1 MATWFKPNCKTSC
14 CKAPPLVESDLVTTH
29 FTYDAT
35 TTYPTDT
42 IPFSLLQGIS
52 QIVIGG
58 TIPYP
63 NTVIYMPPHTALL
76 DLFTNPIADDQFS
89 FDVSNTGANSID
101 LLIYKTNA
109 EATGSGLDAYAQP
122 LRYMTIPATSIV
134 RLTLRVI
141 NATPVAGTADVKMLG
156 EMEGG
161 TGSITYPPMTFNLGV
176 AAVGT
181 QALIAQPALNT
192 LNLFGQNIVPNVVGP
207 EYQVVVTN
215 GTGAQTI
222 TPYVPVG
229 VSVGAVTQLLYPFTS
244 GLNTSALVTASPLM
258 VSPIAANSQFEFSI
272 IVSNQS
278 AQTLQWSNAAPITGL
293 SYEGLSPSLQ
303 PAGATYR
310 ATFVFNILGLSTTA
324 PKWAAST
331 LVINLNQITEPNPRL
346 NSIFINYRPLAP
358 GTPVIA
364 TLAAA
369 NIGYVGGPNQIAIG
383 TTQVPAGRIANTAT
397 NVASLTVAQG
407 IYIVGYTLIV
417 TNASANAQLTI
428 QWGSANTV
436 GVIPAQSGPNS
447 NSSVPV
453 AIATTN
459 TWSATTVLAMPT
471 NPTGILNLFATGSVQ
486 LDTAS
491 GFFWAVRIA

>member
-141 NATPVAGTADVKMLG
+141 NATAVAGTADVKMLG

-258 VSPIAANSQFEFSI
+258 VSPIAAGSQFEFSI

-293 SYEGLSPSLQ
+293 SYEGTSSSLQ
-303 PAGATYR
+303 AAGATYR

-369 NIGYVGGPNQIAIG
+369 NIGYVGGPNRAVITDTI
-383 TTQVPAGRIANTAT
+383 T
-397 NVASLTVAQG
+397 NVASSVASLTVAQG
-407 IYIVGYTLIV
+407 IYIVGFNMII
-417 TNASANAQLTI
+417 TNASANTQLVI
-428 QWGSANTV
+428 QWGSAGTL

-447 NSSVPV
+447 NFTYPI
-453 AIATTN
+453 AITTTN
-459 TWSATTVLAMPT
+459 TFTGSNVLAMPT
-471 NPTGILNLFATGSVQ
+471 NPTGILNLFATSGSATLTV
-486 LDTAS
+486 AS